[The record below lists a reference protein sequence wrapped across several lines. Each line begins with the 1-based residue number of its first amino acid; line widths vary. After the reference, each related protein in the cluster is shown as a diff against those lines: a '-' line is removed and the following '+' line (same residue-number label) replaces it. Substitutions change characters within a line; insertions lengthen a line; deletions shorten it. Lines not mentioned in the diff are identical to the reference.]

1 MPIGKPDIEFVRK
14 VVQLSDITL
23 GNDKVGGDIFLS
35 INFMLDIMLDHC
47 GKKKYSKR
55 AFLFT
60 NGRGNTKTNVNDLR
74 KMAQIISQN

>member
-14 VVQLSDITL
+14 VVQLSDIAL

-35 INFMLDIMLDHC
+35 INFMLDVFLDHC
-47 GKKKYSKR
+47 GKKKYNKR

-60 NGRGNTKTNVNDLR
+60 NGRGNTNTNDNDLSR
-74 KMAQIISQN
+74 MAQIITQN